1 MYAHLFGWEPS
12 FLRRAPLPILFLSF
26 VEVTHLTSLPYT
38 ASRRA
43 VLALD
48 LYLNTRWQFELHQS
62 VDCLWS
68 RRVDVDNTLES
79 AELELL
85 ASLLVY
91 EGRTVYSENLLAGW
105 EWHRTT
111 NNCVCAAYSLH
122 NLLCRLV
129 YQVVIERLELDSN
142 LLIHICCSVSFLL

>member
-1 MYAHLFGWEPS
+1 MNVKYTYILYMCMHICLVGNPS
-12 FLRRAPLPILFLSF
+12 FQRAPVPNF
-26 VEVTHLTSLPYT
+26 V
-38 ASRRA
+38 SRA
-43 VLALD
+43 LIVLALD
-48 LYLNTRWQFELHQS
+48 LYLNTRWQLELHQS
-62 VDCLWS
+62 IDCLWS

-111 NNCVCAAYSLH
+111 NNCVSAANSLH